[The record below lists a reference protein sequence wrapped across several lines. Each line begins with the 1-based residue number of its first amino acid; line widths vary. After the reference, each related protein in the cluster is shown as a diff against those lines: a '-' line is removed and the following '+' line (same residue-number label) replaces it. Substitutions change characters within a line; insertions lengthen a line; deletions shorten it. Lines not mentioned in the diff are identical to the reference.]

1 MMARDEREGAV
12 SALEARGLGAGYGD
26 RGVLDGLD
34 VRIAEGE
41 FTAIVGPN
49 ACGKST
55 LLRSLAR
62 LLPASA
68 GSVLLDGRDIR
79 RLPTRDVARRLGL
92 LPQTSIAPD
101 GITVFDLVA
110 RGRFPHQS
118 VLSGWSRR
126 DEEAVRTAMRETDVE
141 ALASRPVDELS
152 GGQRQRVWIAMVLA
166 QQTPTVL
173 LDEPTT
179 FLDIGHQLEVLDLVS
194 RLRDEGRTVVAV
206 LHEINHAARYATD
219 LIVMRD
225 GVVVAQGPPADVL
238 TAETMA
244 DVFGVDARI
253 IADPDTGVP
262 VMLPRAVARRGAQ
275 VDTSAR

>member
-1 MMARDEREGAV
+1 M
-12 SALEARGLGAGYGD
+12 EARGLGAGYGD